1 MKRLITG
8 TAVIASSLAALAFQ
22 APIAGAETTAGTV
35 IPVTGYSQCQINN
48 ANVKIRTLI
57 DSVVS
62 ASPQAFDAD
71 GDATDEDAPFYQ
83 VPTNQERTDLSDG
96 INLLMAGNSS
106 GAISELSAAG
116 YEICKGSLDSTTS
129 GGTDILIYDHQ
140 GGAISTTEGRPM
152 LLLRTDS
159 GTADDAAVFSG
170 PHLTSER
177 HIKDQILNAFQAED
191 YFVRAAVL
199 AGTDR
204 CNQLELGDARFQ
216 APATTECGGD
226 YRTSDM
232 AHNVDTDF
240 QVMHDRLRDHFPGS
254 TNVQL
259 HGMSLPG
266 ISVSRGDDPNDGSAT
281 FPNDLVAVA
290 HQSYSQELTTAMRAN
305 GESAEETNQIAN
317 LTSCT
322 PYFDTVAGRQA
333 LTRDDRCA
341 GFNAQLWSE
350 QNFGDARKWVHIEQS
365 LHVRANHANIIG
377 SDGFLESIY
386 AHD

>member
-1 MKRLITG
+1 M
-8 TAVIASSLAALAFQ
+8 
-22 APIAGAETTAGTV
+22 
-35 IPVTGYSQCQINN
+35 
-48 ANVKIRTLI
+48 
-57 DSVVS
+57 
-62 ASPQAFDAD
+62 
-71 GDATDEDAPFYQ
+71 
-83 VPTNQERTDLSDG
+83 
-96 INLLMAGNSS
+96 
-106 GAISELSAAG
+106 
-116 YEICKGSLDSTTS
+116 
-129 GGTDILIYDHQ
+129 
-140 GGAISTTEGRPM
+140 
-152 LLLRTDS
+152 
-159 GTADDAAVFSG
+159 
-170 PHLTSER
+170 
-177 HIKDQILNAFQAED
+177 
-191 YFVRAAVL
+191 L

-322 PYFDTVAGRQA
+322 PYFDTIAGRQA
-333 LTRDDRCA
+333 LTRDDRA
-341 GFNAQLWSE
+341 VDSTPSSGANRTLAMLGIGYTSSNLFTFE
-350 QNFGDARKWVHIEQS
+350 QTTQTLSVPTVFWNPSTPTIKSAPGT
-365 LHVRANHANIIG
+365 
-377 SDGFLESIY
+377 
-386 AHD
+386 